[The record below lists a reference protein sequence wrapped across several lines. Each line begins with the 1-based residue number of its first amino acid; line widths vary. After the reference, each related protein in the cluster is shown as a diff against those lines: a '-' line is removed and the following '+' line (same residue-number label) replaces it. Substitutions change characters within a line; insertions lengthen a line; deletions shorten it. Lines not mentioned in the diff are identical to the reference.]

1 MTNRRSFLKKVT
13 FGSAPFILPSHIWAA
28 KGDASPNNRINIA
41 IIGPGKMGRGHANF
55 LVRNP
60 RVQLTGF
67 AEIARFAGLY
77 QTPSNIGQRCDC
89 LGQKLAYHKV
99 TVNGRASHAPHSQAR
114 GQAFPFKDKVSKGFV
129 MFCNV

>member
-1 MTNRRSFLKKVT
+1 M
-13 FGSAPFILPSHIWAA
+13 SATIT
-28 KGDASPNNRINIA
+28 KGEIEA
-41 IIGPGKMGRGHANF
+41 M
-55 LVRNP
+55 
-60 RVQLTGF
+60 TGF

-77 QTPSNIGQRCDC
+77 QTPSNIGQRGDC
-89 LGQKLAYHKV
+89 PGQKLAYHKV